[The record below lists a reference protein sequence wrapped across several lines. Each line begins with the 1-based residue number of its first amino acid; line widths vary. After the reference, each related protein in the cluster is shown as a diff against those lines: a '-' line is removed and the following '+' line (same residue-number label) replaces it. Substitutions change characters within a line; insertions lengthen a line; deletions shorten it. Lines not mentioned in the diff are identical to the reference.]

1 MDTAEAGYGNENLIS
16 GKRKI
21 CAHQRMVD
29 DHCNEQGLKT
39 GHLVCRECGEI
50 IHESIHG
57 SVKAE
62 SA

>member
-29 DHCNEQGLKT
+29 DHCNEQGLKN
-39 GHLVCRECGEI
+39 GASGLSGMR
-50 IHESIHG
+50 
-57 SVKAE
+57 
-62 SA
+62 